1 MAQTIVNLAVPLVT
15 EKIEEILHTYPVY
28 PHQQAFISTYLRQKL
43 TAYVLSRMP
52 ALYLAVDE
60 RDVCAVKSPASC
72 YTAAQHSQIN
82 RLIHQG
88 VEHLLRQSEA
98 STESDIPAQTVPN
111 SDPSHWFG

>member
-15 EKIEEILHTYPVY
+15 EKSKKFSHAYPFHPY
-28 PHQQAFISTYLRQKL
+28 QKAFISPNLRQKL

-52 ALYLAVDE
+52 ALYLAVDDRE
-60 RDVCAVKSPASC
+60 VCLVRSPASC

-88 VEHLLRQSEA
+88 LNISCGRAKHRQTLPFLSKLA
-98 STESDIPAQTVPN
+98 RV
-111 SDPSHWFG
+111 